1 MTPTPAPAEL
11 VELLPCP
18 FCGGRDIGH
27 QWIETYSTDSSYDV
41 FGCRSCGARFEEGDA
56 AQWNTRASLAA
67 HRRVEVTGLLQ
78 EARDQIQRLAGGFAE
93 PDSLIRRIDAA
104 LEKTP

>member
-1 MTPTPAPAEL
+1 MRDATPAPAEL
-11 VELLPCP
+11 PL
-18 FCGGRDIGH
+18 RDVCERIVRDAMPA
-27 QWIETYSTDSSYDV
+27 TDS
-41 FGCRSCGARFEEGDA
+41 GATCFVPRYQIDQLRTA
-56 AQWNTRASLAA
+56 VAASLAA
-67 HRRVEVTGLLQ
+67 HGRVEVTGLLQ